1 MKEDAAEKA
10 LNVLNVP
17 ILGNARA
24 QVLLC
29 EAVINNAKIT
39 DEQKK
44 KFKEIIPKLSVIQ
57 SFIYSYSFLWIY
69 L

>member
-10 LNVLNVP
+10 LNVLNVMVP

-29 EAVINNAKIT
+29 EEQIYYKILNI
-39 DEQKK
+39 D
-44 KFKEIIPKLSVIQ
+44 
-57 SFIYSYSFLWIY
+57 
-69 L
+69 